1 MNETQID
8 NEELE
13 DNEAETKNEDYFKV
27 IGDKKKKEHSK
38 SHSILPN
45 WTYDAASFSGDIQN
59 NSVVLS
65 EFESLIHPNL
75 IKNLQQSNIK
85 KLFPV
90 QKEVVPKLVTSLKQM
105 KYFRPND
112 ISVISPTG
120 SGKTFA
126 YAIPVINYLMNRIVT
141 QIRVL
146 IILPVFDLAVQVYK
160 VFKSLCSN
168 TTIRAGLA
176 QQSSTYYQIKGNQSL
191 CLMDIL
197 IATPGILMDLINK
210 NSDEFNLNYLEVL
223 IIDEADRMM
232 NETQFQWLKSIEYSV
247 YGSNEKYYCSCLVKN
262 FQLEKNYN
270 IDSLCAC
277 SIFNQNNS
285 SKTIFKILFS
295 ATFSTDLEKID
306 NLSLYNPVLLNFNLE
321 NITNSKPKQIIPEN
335 LKEMMIINDKD
346 KKPLILWYLVKNLQ
360 YKRILCFTNSILNA
374 HRLFKLLKLL
384 PELVVR
390 EFHSKQ
396 DMRQRSKTLKKFENG
411 LIHILVSTDITAR
424 GIDIDGI
431 DCVINYDVPR
441 NDTAYIH
448 RIGRTARAGKQGTA
462 ITLISPEQL
471 KHLNIILRRAHKD
484 SPKHIEKFPVKKSDL
499 KELIPIYQNALKQL
513 EKTIRKEQTMD
524 KKTFR

>member
-1 MNETQID
+1 MNGIEID
-8 NEELE
+8 HEELE
-13 DNEAETKNEDYFKV
+13 DNEAETRNEDYFKV
-27 IGDKKKKEHSK
+27 IGNNKKQTLSK
-38 SHSILPN
+38 SHSSLPN
-45 WTYDAASFSGDIQN
+45 WTYETTSFSGDIEHD
-59 NSVVLS
+59 SVVLN

-75 IKNLQQSNIK
+75 IKNLRQANIQ

-90 QKEVVPKLVTSLKQM
+90 QKEVVPKLVNYLKQM

-146 IILPVFDLAVQVYK
+146 IILPVYDLAVQVYK
-160 VFKSLCSN
+160 VFKSLCIN
-168 TTIRAGLA
+168 TTIRVGLA
-176 QQSSTYYQIKGNQSL
+176 QQSSTYYQNDGNKSL

-197 IATPGILMDLINK
+197 IATPGILMDLISK
-210 NSDEFNLNYLEVL
+210 NNNFHLNYLEVL

-247 YGSNEKYYCSCLVKN
+247 YGSYEKYYCPCSVKN
-262 FQLEKNYN
+262 FQTEKNYN

-277 SIFNQNNS
+277 SIYNQNA
-285 SKTIFKILFS
+285 SKRIFKILFS

-321 NITNSKPKQIIPEN
+321 NIADSKPKQVIPEN

-384 PELVVR
+384 PELVAR

-424 GIDIDGI
+424 GIDINGI

-441 NDTAYIH
+441 NETAYIH

-462 ITLISPEQL
+462 ITLISPEEL

-484 SPKHIEKFPVKKSDL
+484 SPKHIEKFPVKNSDL
-499 KELIPIYQNALKQL
+499 KELIPIYKNALQQL
-513 EKTIRKEQTMD
+513 EKSIKKEKTG
-524 KKTFR
+524 KKNSH